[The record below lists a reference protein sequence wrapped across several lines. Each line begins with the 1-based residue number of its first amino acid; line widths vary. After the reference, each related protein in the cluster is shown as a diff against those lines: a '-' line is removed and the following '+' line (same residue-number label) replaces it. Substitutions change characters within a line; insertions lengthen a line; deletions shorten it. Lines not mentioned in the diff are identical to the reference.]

1 MQIQHVAII
10 GLGALGVMYG
20 HYLEKNMSSG
30 SLRFIADKTR
40 AARYRNEGVFSNGE
54 ECHFTYTNASEEQP
68 PVPADLLLFAVKFSG
83 LEQAI
88 KSAAPFVGRD
98 TVIVS
103 VLNGITSEQ
112 YLAKAFGKEKVLLC
126 TVQGMDAEKTGN
138 RAVNCHMGSFA
149 VGTFDNTM
157 NDRLKAVDVF
167 FDSVG
172 LSYTNPPDMTR
183 QLWNK
188 LLLNDGVN
196 QTTAVFETNYGG
208 IQVPGK
214 ARETM
219 IGAMKEVVAVA
230 KAHHIDLRDDDITA
244 WLAVLDSLD
253 PKSMPSMRQD
263 TLAGRR
269 TEVELFSGTIIA
281 YGRQAGVATPVNQ
294 MLYDRLKGMEASN
307 AS

>member
-1 MQIQHVAII
+1 
-10 GLGALGVMYG
+10 
-20 HYLEKNMSSG
+20 
-30 SLRFIADKTR
+30 
-40 AARYRNEGVFSNGE
+40 
-54 ECHFTYTNASEEQP
+54 
-68 PVPADLLLFAVKFSG
+68 
-83 LEQAI
+83 
-88 KSAAPFVGRD
+88 
-98 TVIVS
+98 
-103 VLNGITSEQ
+103 
-112 YLAKAFGKEKVLLC
+112 
-126 TVQGMDAEKTGN
+126 
-138 RAVNCHMGSFA
+138 MGSFA

-244 WLAVLDSLD
+244 WLPSWILLIRKACRRCGRIHLLGAEQRLNFFPVPLLPMVGRPVLL
-253 PKSMPSMRQD
+253 
-263 TLAGRR
+263 RR
-269 TEVELFSGTIIA
+269 
-281 YGRQAGVATPVNQ
+281 
-294 MLYDRLKGMEASN
+294 
-307 AS
+307 